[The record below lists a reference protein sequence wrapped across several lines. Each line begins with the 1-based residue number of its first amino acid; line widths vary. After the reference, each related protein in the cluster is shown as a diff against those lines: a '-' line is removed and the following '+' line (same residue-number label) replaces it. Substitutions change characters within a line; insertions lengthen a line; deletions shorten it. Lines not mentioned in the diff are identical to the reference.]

1 MAAKYNES
9 NSKLELD
16 KFLCEDDIISS
27 RGKIQESAFKNDR
40 YAQRKYKHQAIKL
53 PQITIENR
61 KPVGG
66 TCIFKPTKTARQESI
81 IRYRISPKT
90 RGYSDEHKP
99 KENRSKVVNTV
110 SSIKEQLRDRP
121 TPKTRGY
128 SDEHIPK
135 ENRSIVVNTVSSI
148 KEQLRD
154 RPTPKTGGYSDE
166 HIPIENRST
175 VVNTVSSI
183 KEQQHTNSKDV
194 QANKA
199 AYIKLR
205 NMSDKDIMYTD
216 TLHKVSVEVRLYFL
230 P

>member
-27 RGKIQESAFKNDR
+27 RGKIQENSCLSSFKNDL
-40 YAQRKYKHQAIKL
+40 YAQRKYKHRAIKL
-53 PQITIENR
+53 PQLTNENR

-66 TCIFKPTKTARQESI
+66 TCIFKPTKTARQKSI
-81 IRYRISPKT
+81 IRDRISPKK
-90 RGYSDEHKP
+90 RGYSDEHIP
-99 KENRSKVVNTV
+99 KENRSTVVNTV
-110 SSIKEQLRDRP
+110 SSIKEQLRDQP
-121 TPKTRGY
+121 T
-128 SDEHIPK
+128 
-135 ENRSIVVNTVSSI
+135 
-148 KEQLRD
+148 L
-154 RPTPKTGGYSDE
+154 KTGGYSDDE

-183 KEQQHTNSKDV
+183 KQQQHTNSKDV

-216 TLHKVSVEVRLYFL
+216 ILHKGSVEVRLYFL

>member
-27 RGKIQESAFKNDR
+27 RGKIQENSCLSSFKNDL
-40 YAQRKYKHQAIKL
+40 YAQRKYKHRAIKL
-53 PQITIENR
+53 PQLTNENR
-61 KPVGG
+61 KSVGG
-66 TCIFKPTKTARQESI
+66 TCIFKPTKTARQKSI
-81 IRYRISPKT
+81 IRDRISPK
-90 RGYSDEHKP
+90 K
-99 KENRSKVVNTV
+99 
-110 SSIKEQLRDRP
+110 
-121 TPKTRGY
+121 RGY

-135 ENRSIVVNTVSSI
+135 ENRS
-148 KEQLRD
+148 
-154 RPTPKTGGYSDE
+154 
-166 HIPIENRST
+166 T

-183 KEQQHTNSKDV
+183 KQQQHTNSKDV

-216 TLHKVSVEVRLYFL
+216 ILHKGSVEVRLYFL